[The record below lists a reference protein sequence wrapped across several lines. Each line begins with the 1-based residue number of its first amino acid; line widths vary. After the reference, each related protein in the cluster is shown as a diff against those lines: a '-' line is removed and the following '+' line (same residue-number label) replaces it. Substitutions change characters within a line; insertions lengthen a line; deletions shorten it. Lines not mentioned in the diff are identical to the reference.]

1 MDREHRYLLLSMG
14 CREGKAV
21 RLEDGHPIEGETIL
35 QICQHGGDKG
45 ADGLFIFDLSQDDAD
60 HERTIHTIK
69 EIARQVD
76 VPIITGGRVKRLE
89 DVKKYLYAGASAVFL
104 DMGDEEHV
112 GLVKEASSR
121 FGSEKIFAYIPAVP
135 YLSRVAEYVQ
145 LGVSKVIVDSAGLE
159 KELAKKTVRDT
170 SWQKVPFL
178 VLERVAAGAE
188 RVSGAE
194 GAMAE
199 RGSGAEG
206 AAAVGASGVKGS
218 AVCPDPDGSY
228 GTHELSDKLFKTFQL
243 GDNIQGAILYLSWMD
258 HCMELKQTLKV
269 KGLPMETFTSSISW
283 DQFKLNSDGLIPVIV
298 QDDKTN
304 EVLMMAYM
312 NEEAFEKTLATG
324 TMTYYSRSRQKLWL
338 KGETSGHFQYVR
350 SLSLD
355 CDNDTIL
362 AKVHQIGAACHTGNR
377 SCFFKTL
384 AAKEHKEKDPLKVFE
399 EEYAVIKDRKEH
411 PKEGSYTNYLFDKG
425 IDKILKKCGEE
436 ATEIIIAAKNPDPE
450 EIKYEIADFLYHMM
464 VLMVEKQITWEE
476 ITKEV
481 ADR

>member
-1 MDREHRYLLLSMG
+1 MDREHRYLLLGMG
-14 CREGKAV
+14 CRAGKAV
-21 RLEDGHPIEGETIL
+21 HLEDGHSIEGETIL
-35 QICQHGGDKG
+35 QICQNGGDKG

-76 VPIITGGRVKRLE
+76 VPIITGGRVDRLE
-89 DVKKYLYAGASAVFL
+89 DVKKYLYAGAGAVFL
-104 DMGDEEHV
+104 DVSIDENV
-112 GLVKEASSR
+112 DLMKEASSR
-121 FGSEKIFAYIPAVP
+121 FGSEKIFAYLPKAR
-135 YLSRVAEYVQ
+135 YLDRVEEYIQ
-145 LGVSKVIVDSAGLE
+145 LGASKVV
-159 KELAKKTVRDT
+159 LAY
-170 SWQKVPFL
+170 PL
-178 VLERVAAGAE
+178 PA
-188 RVSGAE
+188 
-194 GAMAE
+194 
-199 RGSGAEG
+199 
-206 AAAVGASGVKGS
+206 
-218 AVCPDPDGSY
+218 CPDPGAQDLKTDRSACVQPIADNKLQSLDGLAIPALVMDCR
-228 GTHELSDKLFKTFQL
+228 GTRIGKDTAAGTADRLSASFWQA
-243 GDNIQGAILYLSWMD
+243 GSIQGMILDLSAAD
-258 HCMELKQTLKV
+258 SCMELKQALKAD
-269 KGLPMETFTSSISW
+269 GLPMETFESSIAW
-283 DQFKLNSDGLIPVIV
+283 DQFKQNSDGLIPVIV

-324 TMTYYSRSRQKLWL
+324 TMTYFSRSRQKLWL

-362 AKVHQIGAACHTGNR
+362 AKVRQIGAACHTGNR

-476 ITKEV
+476 IIKEV